1 MRTSYQMYRRIE
13 AKKAKKRE
21 ESKSKIS
28 NPQEDSGISEE
39 NAEETG

>member
-1 MRTSYQMYRRIE
+1 MRTSYQMYKRIE

-21 ESKSKIS
+21 ERKSKMS

-39 NAEETG
+39 NAEETS

>member
-1 MRTSYQMYRRIE
+1 MYKRIE

-21 ESKSKIS
+21 ESKSKMS